1 MDGAVLNGSLSAF
14 KLPEVLTFLSM
25 IRKTGTLTLTNDA
38 REAYVFFSD
47 GALIYAGSNQE
58 QFRLGAILQRKR
70 RITAKQA
77 EKIDELM
84 RRDGGRFG
92 EIAVQQGVIAETQL
106 RDFLKVQVSEI
117 IYDCFVWNGGSF
129 EFKEEMALPSHAV
142 TISVDLANLIM
153 VGARR
158 IEEWEQCVQLLPD
171 KSIVFRVVSNPSE
184 EKITLSADEWKILF
198 LINGSRS
205 LEELCHD
212 ADEDPFHV
220 YRVVYGLHASKLI
233 ESVPRP
239 DDSGK
244 TRAVTAHS
252 EETFIQ
258 PPAQF
263 STDSTIRER
272 DDDTNLLV
280 SQDARLSYS
289 DVVKPTIAQLTFA
302 ADSRITPLTE
312 PEYLVGRHRDNQI
325 QITDLGV
332 SGFHARIFRGAD
344 GYVIED
350 LKSRNGV
357 WLNGTRVFQAVLRQ
371 GDKLRLGATDL
382 TYEILYDT

>member
-1 MDGAVLNGSLSAF
+1 MSSAVLDGSLAAF
-14 KLPEVLTFLSM
+14 KLPDVLTFLSM
-25 IRKTGTLTLTNDA
+25 SRKSGTLTLANDA
-38 REAYVFFSD
+38 REAYAFFTD
-47 GALIYAGSNQE
+47 GSLVYAGSNQE

-70 RITAKQA
+70 RITPKQA

-92 EIAVQQGVIAETQL
+92 EIAVKEGVIAEGQL

-117 IYDCFVWNGGSF
+117 IYDCFVWPGGTF
-129 EFKEEMALPSHAV
+129 TFIEEMVLPSHAV

-153 VGARR
+153 EGARR
-158 IEEWEQCVQLLPD
+158 IEEWEQCVRLLPD
-171 KSIVFRVVSNPSE
+171 KSVVFRVVANPGE
-184 EKITLSADEWKILF
+184 EKITLSVDEWKILF
-198 LINGSRS
+198 LINGSRT
-205 LEELCHD
+205 LEDLCHD

-220 YRVVYGLHASKLI
+220 YRVVYGLYASKLI
-233 ESVPRP
+233 EPNQ
-239 DDSGK
+239 

-258 PPAQF
+258 PPADF
-263 STDSTIRER
+263 RSESTIRER
-272 DDDTNLLV
+272 DDDTSLLV
-280 SQDARLSYS
+280 SQEARLSYS
-289 DVVKPTIAQLTFA
+289 DVVKPTIAQLTSA
-302 ADSRITPLTE
+302 ADGHITPLTE
-312 PEYLVGRHRDNQI
+312 SEYLVGRHRDNQI

-357 WLNGTRVFQAVLRQ
+357 WLNNTRIFQAVLKQ
-371 GDKLRLGATDL
+371 GDRLRLGATEL
-382 TYEILYDT
+382 TYEILFDA